1 MLGDSITRKMIAD
14 YRMPGLD
21 EWRSIVSDIVPIMDF
36 RSNKRERMGG
46 YGDLA
51 AVAERGDYLSMTS
64 PGDEEAYYSI
74 SKRGGTEDITLEMI
88 ANDDIGAVRRIP
100 TLLAMAAKSTLWNFV
115 MAFLTDNPTCT
126 YDSTALFEAS
136 SHKNYSA
143 SGLALSASSLNAVR
157 YAMRSQAAYGN
168 ATQILG
174 LVPRVLLVPNELEDL
189 ANKLCNAAVSL
200 ISAATL
206 ETSDMPNLHKGI
218 KVVVVDNWTNATDF
232 YVVGDVGL
240 CPTIEIGF
248 FQGREEPELFSQS
261 QPEQGSMFLADK
273 LTWKIRHI
281 YGGGI
286 LDHRNMYWSNV

>member
-1 MLGDSITRKMIAD
+1 
-14 YRMPGLD
+14 
-21 EWRSIVSDIVPIMDF
+21 
-36 RSNKRERMGG
+36 
-46 YGDLA
+46 
-51 AVAERGDYLSMTS
+51 
-64 PGDEEAYYSI
+64 
-74 SKRGGTEDITLEMI
+74 
-88 ANDDIGAVRRIP
+88 
-100 TLLAMAAKSTLWNFV
+100 
-115 MAFLTDNPTCT
+115 
-126 YDSTALFEAS
+126 
-136 SHKNYSA
+136 
-143 SGLALSASSLNAVR
+143 
-157 YAMRSQAAYGN
+157 MRSQAAYGN

-189 ANKLCNAAVSL
+189 ANKLCNAAVNL

-218 KVVVVDNWTNATDF
+218 KVVVVDNWTDANDF

-240 CPTIEIGF
+240 CPTIELGF

-286 LDHRNMYWSNV
+286 LDHRNMYYSKN